1 MVAEFADREF
11 QRRVW
16 LEQSGPEVSSCTDA
30 MQWVLEDASEVDGA
44 LGRRYG
50 LTREQIIAL
59 REFRDELSRFEERVE
74 GGVDG
79 DDFCVVSDPD
89 WVTVVEVA
97 IRVTELCKAWRHE
110 NCAPGGYALADKEF
124 DEREWVAQ

>member
-1 MVAEFADREF
+1 LLCGLVTVVAEFADREF

-16 LEQSGPEVSSCTDA
+16 LEQSGPEVSSYTDA

-74 GGVDG
+74 G
-79 DDFCVVSDPD
+79 
-89 WVTVVEVA
+89 
-97 IRVTELCKAWRHE
+97 
-110 NCAPGGYALADKEF
+110 
-124 DEREWVAQ
+124 